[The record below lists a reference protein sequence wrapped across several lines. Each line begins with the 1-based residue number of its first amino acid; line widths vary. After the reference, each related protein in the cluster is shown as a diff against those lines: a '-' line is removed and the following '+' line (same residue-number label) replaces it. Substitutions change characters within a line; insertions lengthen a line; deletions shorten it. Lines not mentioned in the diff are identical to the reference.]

1 MASTGMQLL
10 MTSKR
15 YAKGDATWDDVM
27 AAAKK
32 HKPTYDAAAVS
43 ENIYEDANAF
53 DFTDLKDFFL
63 LPVSEKEQEIL
74 EDYFNQ

>member
-10 MTSKR
+10 MTAKK

-32 HKPTYDAAAVS
+32 HKPTYDAAPVS
-43 ENIYEDANAF
+43 DNIYEDANAF
-53 DFTDLKDFFL
+53 ALTDLKDFFL
-63 LPVSEKEQEIL
+63 LPVSEKEQDIL